1 MAVIQNIKHLLKLK
15 KISVVELSQLIGV
28 SDKSLYDAFRRED
41 MKLKTIEDIA
51 EALDVPITIFF
62 KQELDNNDSKIFLNN
77 NKLQI
82 AKGDNISQMQ
92 EYLESKLPSK
102 EEEAYKEKIKYM
114 EKMIKLLEQTNDMLT
129 QKVEELENK

>member
-28 SDKSLYDAFRRED
+28 SDKMLYDAFKRED

-51 EALDVPITIFF
+51 KALDVPITIFF
-62 KQELDNNDSKIFLNN
+62 KQELDKNDSKIFLN

-92 EYLESKLPSK
+92 DYLESKLPSK

-129 QKVEELENK
+129 QKIEELEKK